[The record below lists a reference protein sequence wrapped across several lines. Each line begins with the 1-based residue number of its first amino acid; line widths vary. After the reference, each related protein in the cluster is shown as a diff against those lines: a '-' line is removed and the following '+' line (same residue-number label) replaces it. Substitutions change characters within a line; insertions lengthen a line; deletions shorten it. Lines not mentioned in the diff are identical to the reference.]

1 VLRGGTYW
9 ENVAEEQSK
18 EAIKQYKL
26 VVLIMAW
33 KFQKNTGHSLRKFLE
48 KVTKEI

>member
-26 VVLIMAW
+26 VVLIMVW
-33 KFQKNTGHSLRKFLE
+33 KFQKKYWPQF
-48 KVTKEI
+48 TKILGKGN